1 MESSKTLF
9 NLAALACVAVGMV
22 SGQDRIITPGTVVRS
37 GHVWDRRATVVS
49 PGQVL
54 TLFVH
59 NVGRSITNRMLA
71 QGVPLPTTMAGIS
84 VDFVRG
90 AESVLAPIFS
100 VIPLEECFETRYCDR
115 QLALTIL
122 IPNAFGGGI
131 FFLENLPRSL
141 RVKENGEVRALVS
154 IGVMPQTPRIFTRN
168 DAIGENY
175 PDLVERTAATVRH
188 LDGSGVLPSSPAK
201 PGEIVKFYAT
211 GLGMGWTA
219 SQMGEFW
226 DSDAPVAMEY
236 EFGVLRRPKR
246 VEWDWGK
253 PLPGNG
259 FVSAKSIPDKIGFY
273 EIRFRVPETMP
284 ENTPPCFGQRQYD
297 GNLMVSIG
305 WTFGGGSSASTFTDA
320 VEFCVE
326 VPTATPPPLF

>member
-1 MESSKTLF
+1 
-9 NLAALACVAVGMV
+9 
-22 SGQDRIITPGTVVRS
+22 
-37 GHVWDRRATVVS
+37 
-49 PGQVL
+49 
-54 TLFVH
+54 
-59 NVGRSITNRMLA
+59 
-71 QGVPLPTTMAGIS
+71 MAGIS

-90 AESVLAPIFS
+90 AETVPVPIFS
-100 VIPLEECFETRYCDR
+100 LIPKEECFETRFCDR
-115 QLALTIL
+115 QLAITIHM
-122 IPNAFGGGI
+122 PTMPGNGF
-131 FFLENLPRSL
+131 FFLDHLPKSL

-154 IGVMPQTPRIFTRN
+154 IWFMPQTPRIFTRN
-168 DAIGENY
+168 DFIGENY
-175 PDLVERTAATVRH
+175 PDLVERTAAPVRH
-188 LDGSGVLPSSPAK
+188 LDGPGVLPSSPAK
-201 PGEIVKFYAT
+201 PGEVVKFYAT

-219 SQMGEFW
+219 QAVGEFW

-273 EIRFRVPETMP
+273 EIRFRVPETIP
-284 ENTPPCFGQRQYD
+284 ENTTPCSGQRQYD

-305 WTFGGGSSASTFTDA
+305 WTFGGGSSASTYVDA

-326 VPTATPPPLF
+326 VPTPIQPPFF